1 MTRRPAILGGAPA
14 FPDRLRFARV
24 SVPSL
29 DRVTERLRPS
39 YEAGR
44 LTDGPL
50 VRDLEDATAERL
62 GVRHVV
68 AVSSGTAGLMLA
80 LRVIAPSDRPV
91 LLPSFTFSASAHAV
105 AWNGFVP
112 RFADCDGR
120 TFHLDHDDAE
130 ARLGEAGVVMPTH
143 LFGAPC
149 AAERFEA
156 LARRTGRALVFDAA
170 HGFGATRQG
179 RPVGSFGDAEVF
191 SLSPTK
197 LLTSGEGGLV
207 ATPHDDVAR
216 SLRSGRDYGNSGDE
230 ETQFVGLNARMSELH
245 AALALE
251 ALSDIDAR
259 IARRRELGRRYC
271 RHVDEIPGLRSQAV
285 DDGDEV
291 TYKAYSIVVEP
302 EYGVERDAL
311 VDALHS
317 EGIETR
323 RYFWPPVHEQ
333 RPYASSG
340 KADLPVSS
348 YLASRVVTLP
358 IWPAMSDAD
367 VDTIADVL
375 MTIHRC
381 ARRDGVGPPGSSVLS
396 NGAGRWER
404 DERTLSR
411 SAPDFVVLLAP
422 DGDDP
427 IVLRGTGVALWQAL
441 DRPQN
446 TEELANRLAAEF
458 HADPAAVRSDIEP
471 VIARLGAAG
480 VLRAVS

>member
-1 MTRRPAILGGAPA
+1 
-14 FPDRLRFARV
+14 
-24 SVPSL
+24 
-29 DRVTERLRPS
+29 
-39 YEAGR
+39 
-44 LTDGPL
+44 
-50 VRDLEDATAERL
+50 
-62 GVRHVV
+62 
-68 AVSSGTAGLMLA
+68 
-80 LRVIAPSDRPV
+80 
-91 LLPSFTFSASAHAV
+91 
-105 AWNGFVP
+105 
-112 RFADCDGR
+112 
-120 TFHLDHDDAE
+120 
-130 ARLGEAGVVMPTH
+130 
-143 LFGAPC
+143 
-149 AAERFEA
+149 
-156 LARRTGRALVFDAA
+156 
-170 HGFGATRQG
+170 
-179 RPVGSFGDAEVF
+179 
-191 SLSPTK
+191 
-197 LLTSGEGGLV
+197 
-207 ATPHDDVAR
+207 
-216 SLRSGRDYGNSGDE
+216 
-230 ETQFVGLNARMSELH
+230 MSELH

-251 ALSDIDAR
+251 ALSDVDAR
-259 IARRRELGRRYC
+259 LARRRELGRRYC
-271 RHVDEIPGLRSQAV
+271 RHVDEIPGLRSQAI

-302 EYGVERDAL
+302 EYGVERDVLIEAL
-311 VDALHS
+311 QA

-333 RPYASSG
+333 PPYSSSEG
-340 KADLPVSS
+340 VDLPKSS

-381 ARRDGVGPPGSSVLS
+381 ALREGVGPPESSVMS
-396 NGAGRWER
+396 NGTGRWER
-404 DERTLSR
+404 DKRTLSR

-446 TEELANRLAAEF
+446 TEELANRLAVEF